1 MIFFNSQTLSKRDF
15 FFFFLNIKSKRDF
28 ISLVCHIYWNF
39 EIEFYLEQIILIIVS
54 KNLKKK
60 IQKRKFLSIL
70 DQNQT

>member
-1 MIFFNSQTLSKRDF
+1 MIFFNSQTLSKRF

-60 IQKRKFLSIL
+60 YKKGNSCQY
-70 DQNQT
+70 